1 VDQIENHR
9 RHWNYHLIDRKIK
22 PDGKSELQERRI
34 LIIEDDW
41 DMLQLLREF
50 FLRRGA
56 DVFLASNGSQGL
68 GEFSNHRPDL
78 VLVDVIMP
86 EMNGWQ
92 VCRHIRQI
100 SDVPIIFLTVLDK
113 PEDIIR
119 GLEYGATDYVVKPID
134 LMVLQARVQA
144 ALRQAARPALT
155 ATMTIYDDDYLKIDL
170 DRHQVFVRGQQVKL
184 SATEYELLVYLF
196 QNADRVLT
204 PAQISEKVWGSEH
217 QNTSKYIHTYV
228 WRLRR
233 KLEKDLSNP
242 SYILTEY
249 GLGYRF
255 AKQPVG

>member
-9 RHWNYHLIDRKIK
+9 QHRNHHLIDNKIK
-22 PDGKSELQERRI
+22 PDGKSELQEKRI

-41 DMLQLLREF
+41 DMGQLLSEF

-56 DVFLASNGSQGL
+56 DVFLAANGRHGL

-155 ATMTIYDDDYLKIDL
+155 ATPGVC
-170 DRHQVFVRGQQVKL
+170 QG
-184 SATEYELLVYLF
+184 AT
-196 QNADRVLT
+196 
-204 PAQISEKVWGSEH
+204 G
-217 QNTSKYIHTYV
+217 
-228 WRLRR
+228 
-233 KLEKDLSNP
+233 
-242 SYILTEY
+242 
-249 GLGYRF
+249 
-255 AKQPVG
+255 